1 MKIIKWILAALTLLT
16 TVIMLFIFPDTIPV
30 HFDINGIADR
40 WGSKYEMLIMPI
52 VSLLCVLMLERM
64 KKYYYKKADSST
76 NEKEKAETLSNIK
89 VLNITTWVMA
99 LLFFVMN
106 DITLY
111 SSYSQAFPEKNLP
124 EFDMI
129 NAISIVMGITFIVMG
144 NYIPKTRKNSTIGFR
159 FPWTMYNDITWRKSN
174 RFASIVMMIAG
185 AISITAAIFVK
196 GIVSTIIMLG
206 ALLLSIPVMMIYAY
220 IVYCE
225 ERSNNDEGNN
235 KE

>member
-64 KKYYYKKADSST
+64 KKYYYIKADSST

-196 GIVSTIIMLG
+196 GIISTIIMLG